1 MFAFK
6 IQINCLQNKQIWISL
21 LFKFATNGKNNLK
34 KLVERNGFIRCEL

>member
-1 MFAFK
+1 MSTTFSKQRNMFAFK

-34 KLVERNGFIRCEL
+34 NF

>member
-34 KLVERNGFIRCEL
+34 TCRKKWVYSL